1 MTMHATLHDP
11 VAEATETSMLY
22 VSQTAILRLKDDDYT
37 GVTIFSKDP
46 ALWEAVA
53 AAALKNAKALR

>member
-1 MTMHATLHDP
+1 MAMHATLHDP
-11 VAEATETSMLY
+11 VAEATETSMISDR
-22 VSQTAILRLKDDDYT
+22 VAVLRLKDDDYT

-53 AAALKNAKALR
+53 EAALKNAKALR